1 MTAIPTQAQIVR
13 AVKAAITGFQAATGR
28 TATGTRV
35 TFSAGEPI
43 VEVTSSEESAPRPPV
58 KSGGHNV
65 QDLKEAL
72 GKRHAARRS

>member
-1 MTAIPTQAQIVR
+1 MTIPTQAQIVR

-28 TATGTRV
+28 TATGTKV
-35 TFSAGEPI
+35 TFCAGEPI

-58 KSGGHNV
+58 KGGHNV

-72 GKRHAARRS
+72 RERHAARRS